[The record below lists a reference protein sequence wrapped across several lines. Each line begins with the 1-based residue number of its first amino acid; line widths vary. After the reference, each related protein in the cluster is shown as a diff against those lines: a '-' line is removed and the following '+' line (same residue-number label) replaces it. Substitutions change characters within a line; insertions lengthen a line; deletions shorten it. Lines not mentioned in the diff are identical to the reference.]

1 MKTEIPVVKDQ
12 MNRVRITQFNPLLIG
27 DKTMTMQ
34 RLDKPEIAQAL
45 KFVEELDALKRRLAA
60 AEREVFLARQ
70 DLRDREF
77 EIGEQLAPAKP
88 GQVIE
93 WTKTIT
99 EWNKP
104 STTRRNRMIVGKVA
118 VEFAVA
124 PKRDE
129 DGATVFKEDGTTPE
143 LSAGV
148 YFRFVGLRV
157 KADDSLG
164 SREDVSTKYMD
175 SEISIVRPDED
186 PAAWVKPDKD
196 DRQRPTT
203 REQIDHWLKRAVG

>member
-1 MKTEIPVVKDQ
+1 
-12 MNRVRITQFNPLLIG
+12 
-27 DKTMTMQ
+27 MTMQ
-34 RLDKPEIAQAL
+34 RLDKSEIAQAL
-45 KFVEELDALKRRLAA
+45 KFVEELDALKHRLDA
-60 AEREVFLARQ
+60 AEREAGLARQ
-70 DLRDREF
+70 DLRNREF
-77 EIGEQLAPAKP
+77 EIGKLLAPAKP

-93 WTKTIT
+93 WTKVIT
-99 EWNKP
+99 KWNKP

-118 VEFAVA
+118 VDFVVV
-124 PKRDE
+124 PQRNE
-129 DGATVFKEDGTTPE
+129 DGAIVFKEDGTTPE
-143 LSAGV
+143 LLAGV

-164 SREDVSTKYMD
+164 SRDDVSTKYMD

-203 REQIDHWLKRAVG
+203 REQIDHWLNRAVG